1 MTKPAI
7 CIVLF
12 SVFTTFFA
20 KAQHDTIIDNKSY
33 IVHTI
38 SANETLFTI
47 SRKYNIELNKL
58 VVSNPEVIQ
67 GLYIGFKL
75 FIPNFNSADKE
86 LKNNNELSIVE
97 SSSKDENKIT
107 LNKNLKLKNSN
118 VDSSEVK
125 VALLLPFY
133 LDLNDSLKANSN
145 NKQII
150 YPKSKVAL
158 DFYFGFQLA
167 LDSLTKLG
175 YNIDLMLIDIP
186 NDSTFNLILESN
198 ILNDREYIFGPIY
211 IRQFENLAKFYGY
224 DSKKKLISPLS
235 FMSVKNNFR
244 NVFQVVPLSN
254 IQISALIEYITNTN
268 IDNDLIIIGHEEES
282 ELISY
287 TKNKLKSKISK
298 IDFQIL
304 TFNKNQLS
312 DRELLKS
319 KLKIDENNI
328 IVPSNDRS
336 FVSRLLP
343 TLGSMED
350 TVFNLYGLYTWNRFD
365 NLDYNDLVSLIVHLP
380 SLFVDDKS
388 QFYRDFLINYYSKYF
403 SYPENYAYTA
413 YMQCMYFLS
422 KEFKTLF
429 NFKKAPNTSFK
440 SNTKFN
446 IYRYDKFDRIKV
458 Q

>member
-1 MTKPAI
+1 MTKSAI

-20 KAQHDTIIDNKSY
+20 TAQHDTIIDNKSY

-58 VVSNPEVIQ
+58 VVSNPEVIK
-67 GLYIGFKL
+67 GLYIGLKL
-75 FIPNFNSADKE
+75 FIPNFNSADKQ
-86 LKNNNELSIVE
+86 LKNNNELSVVE
-97 SSSKDENKIT
+97 SSSKDENNIT
-107 LNKNLKLKNSN
+107 LNKNLKLKNNN

-133 LDLNDSLKANSN
+133 LDLNDSLKFNSN
-145 NKQII
+145 NNKII

-175 YNIDLMLIDIP
+175 YNIDLMLIDTP
-186 NDSTFNLILESN
+186 NDSTFNLVLESN

-343 TLGSMED
+343 TLASMED
-350 TVFNLYGLYTWNRFD
+350 TLFNLYGLYTWNRFD
-365 NLDYNDLVSLIVHLP
+365 NLDYNDLVSLNVHLP
-380 SLFVDDKS
+380 SLFVNDKS
-388 QFYRDFLINYYSKYF
+388 QFYRDFLINYHSKYF

-422 KEFKTLF
+422 NEFKTLF

-446 IYRYDKFDRIKV
+446 IYRFDNFDRIKV

>member
-1 MTKPAI
+1 MTKSAI

-20 KAQHDTIIDNKSY
+20 TAQHDTIIDNKSY

-58 VVSNPEVIQ
+58 VVSNPEVIK
-67 GLYIGFKL
+67 GLYIGLKL
-75 FIPNFNSADKE
+75 FIPNFNSADKQ
-86 LKNNNELSIVE
+86 LKNNNELLLVE
-97 SSSKDENKIT
+97 SSSKDENNIT
-107 LNKNLKLKNSN
+107 LNKNLKLKNNN

-133 LDLNDSLKANSN
+133 LDLNDSLKFNSN
-145 NKQII
+145 NNKII

-186 NDSTFNLILESN
+186 NDSTFNLVLESN

-254 IQISALIEYITNTN
+254 IQISALIDYFTNTN

-287 TKNKLKSKISK
+287 TKNKLKSKMSK

-343 TLGSMED
+343 TLASMED
-350 TVFNLYGLYTWNRFD
+350 TLFNLYGLYTWNRFD
-365 NLDYNDLVSLIVHLP
+365 NLDYNDLVSLNVHLP
-380 SLFVDDKS
+380 SLFVNDKS
-388 QFYRDFLINYYSKYF
+388 QFYRDFLINYHSKYF

-422 KEFKTLF
+422 NEFKTLF

-446 IYRYDKFDRIKV
+446 IYRFDNFDRIKV

>member
-1 MTKPAI
+1 MKRLVI
-7 CIVLF
+7 HIILF
-12 SVFTTFFA
+12 SIFTSFIAFA
-20 KAQHDTIIDNKSY
+20 QQDTTIGNKSY
-33 IVHTI
+33 IIHTVQPR
-38 SANETLFTI
+38 ETLFTI
-47 SRKYNIELNKL
+47 SRKYDMELNKL
-58 VVSNPEVIQ
+58 VVSNPEVIN
-67 GLYIGFKL
+67 GLYIGLKL
-75 FIPNFNSADKE
+75 FIPNHYSVEKQIQ
-86 LKNNNELSIVE
+86 KNNELSYIN
-97 SSSKDENKIT
+97 SINKYKNKISLFRNSK
-107 LNKNLKLKNSN
+107 LNKTKA
-118 VDSSEVK
+118 DSSMVK

-133 LDLNDSLKANSN
+133 LDLNDSLKAYSN
-145 NKQII
+145 NKSII

-158 DFYFGFQLA
+158 DFYFGFQLGI
-167 LDSLTKLG
+167 DSLTKLG
-175 YNIDLMLIDIP
+175 YNIDLMLIDIT
-186 NDSTFNLILESN
+186 NDSIFNSILESN
-198 ILNDREYIFGPIY
+198 ILDDREYIFGPIY

-287 TKNKLKSKISK
+287 TKNKLKSKMSK

-365 NLDYNDLVSLIVHLP
+365 NLDYNDLVSLNVHLP

-429 NFKKAPNTSFK
+429 NFKKTPNTSFK